1 MVINEAEA
9 KQNATLV
16 TNKAQMEAFLQVT
29 QIESEAYGAMKRD
42 FKMTDEE
49 FLKYI
54 RVKTINQFNQKN
66 LLIGVSPVIEI
77 KDAASHAAS
86 TNSESSDA
94 ESNPANS
101 KLKD

>member
-42 FKMTDEE
+42 FNMTDEE

-77 KDAASHAAS
+77 NDAAAHPAS
-86 TNSESSDA
+86 TNTDASSDS
-94 ESNPANS
+94 ESNPALN
-101 KLKD
+101 K